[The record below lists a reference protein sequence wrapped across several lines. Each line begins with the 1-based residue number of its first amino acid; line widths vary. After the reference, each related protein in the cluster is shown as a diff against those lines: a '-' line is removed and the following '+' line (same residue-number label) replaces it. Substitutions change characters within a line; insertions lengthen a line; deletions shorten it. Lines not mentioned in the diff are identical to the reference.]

1 MFPIRKQKYNKKRFP
16 IGIILIIFLL
26 NLYFGSKMNIY
37 AASIPFEG
45 EGIAFDSEGNL
56 WMVTHDKAAVTG
68 IRYTTLGWTIKRYN
82 SPIAGNQSVRVKLET
97 YCPDKVDP
105 NNPEYLYGYFVIHKE
120 RIFQSINSAYPEWA
134 QELYT
139 NGGTVYLDGIMTVT
153 QNGVKQGSMSEGGAL
168 SGEVYTTYSGIA
180 GARLENYLS
189 GLSSFS
195 YTELTLNQQLTY
207 DILENYF
214 QLQLDMADMY
224 LYDELLRPSTG
235 VQAQLPILYE
245 EYSFNSKKDVEDY
258 LKLLALTDEYFDQII
273 SFEKEKADAGLFMSD
288 FACQNIID
296 QCNAFIADSDN
307 HYLIETFNTRI
318 DKLTGLTQSE
328 KDHYR
333 LQNEKILHEHI
344 FPAYENLAAALTD
357 LLGSGTNENGLCYFP
372 EGKQYY
378 EYLLA
383 YNTGT
388 SESVK
393 TLENMISNERV
404 KVLQESSDLTTENPE
419 LWELASEATLTPTDS
434 ATTLNHLKE
443 VMLDDFPAPPE
454 TGYTVNYIDD
464 CVADYLAPAFYVIAP
479 IDDYSHNSIYINETT
494 DTTNISYFTTLA
506 HEGFPGHLYQTV
518 MTYESGIEP
527 VRSILNYSGFV
538 EGWAT
543 YVEFQSYHYAGLD
556 DDVAT
561 ILELNQDATLSL
573 YASTDIGIHYE
584 GWTLEDTK
592 KFWNNYGITNDDAIE
607 SIFELIVEEPTHYL
621 KYYIGFLKFEE
632 LKKETSLKNIK
643 DYNDKSFHQAV
654 LSIGPAPF
662 DIVDKYLPAYYEYI
676 E

>member
-1 MFPIRKQKYNKKRFP
+1 MVLAVSLFAGCAHFE
-16 IGIILIIFLL
+16 
-26 NLYFGSKMNIY
+26 
-37 AASIPFEG
+37 SIEYSQEISEENPETI
-45 EGIAFDSEGNL
+45 EAFDQFINDIFETEVTENTINL
-56 WMVTHDKAAVTG
+56 HFTISDPEKYG
-68 IRYTTLGWTIKRYN
+68 ITDYPVTLGDLSN
-82 SPIAGNQSVRVKLET
+82 DA
-97 YCPDKVDP
+97 
-105 NNPEYLYGYFVIHKE
+105 
-120 RIFQSINSAYPEWA
+120 
-134 QELYT
+134 
-139 NGGTVYLDGIMTVT
+139 
-153 QNGVKQGSMSEGGAL
+153 MSD
-168 SGEVYTTYSGIA
+168 SN
-180 GARLENYLS
+180 ARLENYLS

-333 LQNEKILHEHI
+333 LQNEKMLHEHI

-383 YNTGT
+383 YNTGAA
-388 SESVK
+388 ESVK

-434 ATTLNHLKE
+434 VTTLNHLKE